1 MSISVAEY
9 RASKRLQGP
18 YGHVKDGYREDIGI
32 YVRSSMEANFCRY
45 LNWLKARGEIEH
57 WEYEPRT
64 FWFLTIKRGVRS
76 YKPDFRV
83 REKGKD
89 YYIEVKGFMD
99 AKSKTK
105 LKRMK
110 GHYPEIDLRL
120 VDTRQYRA
128 IADKVGRMI
137 PGWE

>member
-1 MSISVAEY
+1 M
-9 RASKRLQGP
+9 
-18 YGHVKDGYREDIGI
+18 
-32 YVRSSMEANFCRY
+32 
-45 LNWLKARGEIEH
+45 
-57 WEYEPRT
+57 
-64 FWFLTIKRGVRS
+64 RS

-110 GHYPEIDLRL
+110 GHYPEVDLRL
-120 VDTRQYRA
+120 VDTRQYRS
-128 IADKVGRMI
+128 IAEKVGRMI